1 MNGMSS
7 FFFIVVKVKKYNID
21 YRADIIHDEIQEE
34 FFVKNKVECNKINC
48 EKRRSIKV
56 LY

>member
-1 MNGMSS
+1 MNGVSS

>member
-1 MNGMSS
+1 MNGVSS
-7 FFFIVVKVKKYNID
+7 FFFIIVKVKKCNRD
-21 YRADIIHDEIQEE
+21 YRADIIHDEIYAE
-34 FFVKNKVECNKINC
+34 FFVKNKGECNKINC